1 MIDEGILSKDS
12 RLIALY
18 GVNAQSS
25 PYLEILNTTFR
36 TLEVSGYAVG
46 LNIKPEDFPY
56 MARGMPDSKV
66 SMALYEPEYQEVVVP
81 MLDCTENC
89 IRNSGIC
96 DGAYAQEGKLCG
108 KCFYPS
114 AFELMMACE
123 GVNLEGS
130 RVLLLGAGTIA
141 SALLPLFGVMGA
153 ATIAVADTVVE
164 RAAEV
169 LEKNSL
175 SLAAAECDILWFEN
189 GMEVDVSKYDM
200 IVNAVDIHA
209 HSDKRIVVPKGKNS
223 RLVLVDFVRGES
235 AFDKLAS
242 EIGCRKL
249 GSREWMLSS
258 ALSVAKEWLEA
269 DITCGDYEKIA
280 EKISMR

>member
-25 PYLEILNTTFR
+25 LF
-36 TLEVSGYAVG
+36 LEVLNGTFKALGLVDYAVG

-56 MARGMPDSKV
+56 MVRGMPESKV
-66 SMALYEPEYQEVVVP
+66 RMALYEPEYQEVVVP
-81 MLDCTENC
+81 LLDCTENC
-89 IRNSGIC
+89 IRRSGIC
-96 DGAYAQEGKLCG
+96 DGAYAKDGKLCG
-108 KCFYPS
+108 NCFYPH

-123 GVNLEGS
+123 GVSLEGG
-130 RVLLLGAGTIA
+130 RVLFLGAGTVA

-153 ATIAVADTVVE
+153 AKIDIADTVVE

-169 LEKNSL
+169 LEKNSI
-175 SLAAAECDILWFEN
+175 SLAAVECDILWFEN
-189 GMEVDVSKYDM
+189 GMEVDLLEYDM

-209 HSDKRIVVPKGKNS
+209 HSDKRIIAPKSVNES
-223 RLVLVDFVRGES
+223 LVLVDFVRGES

-242 EIGCRKL
+242 EAGCRKL
-249 GSREWMLSS
+249 GSREWMLAN
-258 ALSVAKEWLEA
+258 ALCVAREWLDA
-269 DITCGDYEKIA
+269 DITCDDYEKIA
-280 EKISMR
+280 EEFDMR